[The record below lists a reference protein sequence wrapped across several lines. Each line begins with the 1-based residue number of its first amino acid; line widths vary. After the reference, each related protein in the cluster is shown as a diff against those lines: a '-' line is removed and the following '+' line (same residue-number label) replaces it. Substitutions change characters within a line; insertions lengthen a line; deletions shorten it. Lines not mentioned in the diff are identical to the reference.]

1 MMIHSIGHIGI
12 AVRDIERVVDQ
23 FCTCLDL
30 EKPKINVVAERG
42 MKVAV
47 VRYGKVELELLED
60 ISPNGPLSGLVREK
74 GDFLHHLCLITDDIE
89 KDISGLE
96 AKGVKMS
103 QAIPQKGLRGKQIS
117 FAASGILG
125 DIPVELSEP

>member
-1 MMIHSIGHIGI
+1 MIHGIGHIGI

-23 FCTCLDL
+23 FCTSLGM
-30 EKPKINVVAERG
+30 EKPRIRLVAERG

-47 VRYGKVELELLED
+47 IRCGTVELELLED
-60 ISPNGPLSGLVREK
+60 ISPDGPLSGPVKEK
-74 GDFLHHLCLITDDIE
+74 GDFLHHLCLITDDID

-103 QAIPQKGLRGKQIS
+103 QASPRVGLRGKRVS

>member
-1 MMIHSIGHIGI
+1 MIHGIGHIGI
-12 AVRDIERVVDQ
+12 AVRDIEKVVDQ
-23 FCTCLDL
+23 FCTSLGM
-30 EKPKINVVAERG
+30 EKPKIKLVAERG

-47 VRYGKVELELLED
+47 IRCGKVELELLED
-60 ISPNGPLSGLVREK
+60 LAPDGPLSGHVKEK
-74 GDFLHHLCLITDDIE
+74 GDFIHHLCLITDDIE

-103 QAIPQKGLRGKQIS
+103 GAPPREGLRGKRIS
-117 FAASGILG
+117 FVASGILG